1 MFACAV
7 HLVSR
12 SPHSTHS
19 LMSPILSAS
28 LFFFLQLLPYP
39 TSSSTDDLA
48 NSELLNV
55 IREGNIDLVINLP
68 NAKSTRNEFNYLVR
82 RTAVDF
88 AVPLLTNSRLVTM
101 FADAMEKH
109 TKEPMVGLVPSS
121 LFEYYK
127 KEKASDAWTSPSEFH

>member
-1 MFACAV
+1 MLRA
-7 HLVSR
+7 SPN
-12 SPHSTHS
+12 SPHSAS
-19 LMSPILSAS
+19 RSFSPLFPFPTPFAS
-28 LFFFLQLLPYP
+28 QLLPFP
-39 TSSSTDDLA
+39 ASGSPEDIAAST
-48 NSELLNV
+48 LLNT
-55 IREGNIDLVINLP
+55 IKEGNIDLVINLP

-109 TKEPMVGLVPSS
+109 TKEPMVGLLPSS

-127 KEKASDAWTSPSEFH
+127 KEKASDAWTSPTEFH